1 MVLLLNSYFSQY
13 ADNADIYLFFVCAR
27 LISMFH
33 QGVRIL
39 TPWFHLYI
47 ASENGNVSKVG
58 GFFASHNIKSLF
70 QELPQLMSR
79 EITFPL
85 WLLPKWAGT
94 KTKAR
99 LQHFLFDS
107 LERRKKLN

>member
-27 LISMFH
+27 LRSMFH

-39 TPWFHLYI
+39 TPWFHLYL

-58 GFFASHNIKSLF
+58 GFLH
-70 QELPQLMSR
+70 
-79 EITFPL
+79 
-85 WLLPKWAGT
+85 
-94 KTKAR
+94 
-99 LQHFLFDS
+99 H
-107 LERRKKLN
+107 

>member
-27 LISMFH
+27 LRSMFH

-39 TPWFHLYI
+39 TPWFHLYL

-58 GFFASHNIKSLF
+58 GFFASLNIKSLF
-70 QELPQLMSR
+70 QELP
-79 EITFPL
+79 
-85 WLLPKWAGT
+85 
-94 KTKAR
+94 
-99 LQHFLFDS
+99 
-107 LERRKKLN
+107 